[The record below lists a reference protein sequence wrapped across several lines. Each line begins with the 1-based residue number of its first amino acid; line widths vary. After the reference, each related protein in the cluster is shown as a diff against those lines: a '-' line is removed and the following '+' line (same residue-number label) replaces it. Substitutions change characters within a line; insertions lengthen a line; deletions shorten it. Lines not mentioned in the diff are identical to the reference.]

1 MDESLKVEF
10 KQFEKLLSQVAPD
23 AAGAAR
29 QIASE
34 WVMPGALKE

>member
-1 MDESLKVEF
+1 
-10 KQFEKLLSQVAPD
+10 LSQVAPD
-23 AAGAAR
+23 AASAAR